1 MTKVINMQWIQET
14 LNNSDQ
20 NGDKNNE
27 QKQDSKLDWVLNGKA
42 FKKDLKFKIV
52 APNSKENNVFCHTVA
67 QHWLDVNG
75 ERKRFVCPEQTNH
88 LKHLGIRCPI
98 CEAKRQLL
106 NMGFKEEELT
116 EPGKFGPVPVFDPKL
131 TSNLKVVVISTDL
144 KDNWDQ
150 QHISILQQNGSFL
163 TRWMVQK
170 YTDSETPDLLQWEH
184 SNLVRFSRQ
193 SDNSKFEREI
203 SFACFDPSP
212 EVLVKLKEQNE
223 NLTLPEL
230 WKKPTDDEMLVFH
243 QVAEELKKKYVDAKN
258 AMTEAFTQAMNSP
271 VQPQPAP
278 AAQPQPQPQYQP
290 QVQQAPVQPAVQQ
303 TVQTQYQPQY
313 QSGNQNP
320 QQVNSTPTWNS
331 NMTSYGSDEIP
342 F

>member
-14 LNNSDQ
+14 LGNQDQ
-20 NGDKNNE
+20 DNKTNE
-27 QKQDSKLDWVLNGKA
+27 QRQDSKLDWILNGRA
-42 FKKDLKFKIV
+42 FKRDIKFKII
-52 APNSKENNVFCHTVA
+52 APNSKENGVFCFGVA

-88 LKHLGIRCPI
+88 LRHLGIKCPI

-106 NMGFKEEELT
+106 SMGFKEEELT

-131 TSNLKVVVISTDL
+131 TSNLKVVVISSDL
-144 KDNWDQ
+144 KNDWDQ

-170 YTDSETPDLLQWEH
+170 YTDKETPDLLQWEN

-203 SFACFDPSP
+203 SFATFNPSP
-212 EVLVKLKEQNE
+212 EVLVKLHEQNE

-230 WKKPTDDEMLVFH
+230 WKKPTDDEMLAFH
-243 QVAEELKKKYVDAKN
+243 QIAEDLKKKYVDARNMMNN
-258 AMTEAFTQAMNSP
+258 AFSEAMNSP
-271 VQPQPAP
+271 VQPQPAQQFQQ
-278 AAQPQPQPQYQP
+278 QPQPVQ
-290 QVQQAPVQPAVQQ
+290 QVQQPSVQQ
-303 TVQTQYQPQY
+303 PVQTQYQPQP

-320 QQVNSTPTWNS
+320 TVQPASEAPTWNS
-331 NMTSYGSDEIP
+331 SMTSYDSDKIP